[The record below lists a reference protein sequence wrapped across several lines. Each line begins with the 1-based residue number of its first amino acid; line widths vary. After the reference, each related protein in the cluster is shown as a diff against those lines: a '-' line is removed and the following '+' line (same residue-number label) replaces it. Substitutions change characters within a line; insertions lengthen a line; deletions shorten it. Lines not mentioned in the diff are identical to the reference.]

1 MPIDLTITDRT
12 GAGRLLMQGGA
23 EYLISIGDDDRVP
36 AGFHRARGRLRLVFD
51 DLLPG
56 EIGAGPT
63 VEQIRQIADFG
74 RRVPEGARLLVHCYA
89 GISRSPAA
97 AMIVLMARGASF
109 MDAQAIVKSVRPQAR
124 PNRLMLE
131 LWEGVRWG

>member
-56 EIGAGPT
+56 EIGCGPS
-63 VEQIRQIADFG
+63 VEDVRQIADFG
-74 RRVPEGARLLVHCYA
+74 RRIPDGARRREWCF
-89 GISRSPAA
+89 
-97 AMIVLMARGASF
+97 AST
-109 MDAQAIVKSVRPQAR
+109 IVKSVRPQAR

>member
-1 MPIDLTITDRT
+1 MILHITDRT
-12 GAGRLLMQGGA
+12 GAGRLLMRD
-23 EYLISIGDDDRVP
+23 EVTHCLSIGDDHQLP
-36 AGFHRARGRLRLVFD
+36 AGFHRAPVRLRLVFD
-51 DLLPG
+51 DLMPG
-56 EIGAGPT
+56 EVGAGPT